1 VVPQAVDYV
10 ACEDVQRRAS
20 KFIRDV
26 SRGTVLG
33 STEVAVGSL
42 EIVRDAASSC
52 RNTFKDFLVS
62 FIPSV
67 IASRP
72 SSQVVENVLRRYLE
86 EFIAVRNE
94 RGFEEAVGVTQRI
107 VDSLI
112 KELDLVRDAIAEIGS
127 KRVEDGDTILTH
139 SYSTTV
145 LRTLKKAVERGTV
158 FKVYVTESRPIG
170 EGRVTASNLSRLGI
184 ETTLIVDSAVRYV
197 MKRVSKVLVGAD
209 AIAINGAVVNKVG
222 TSAIALAAK
231 EARTRLF
238 VLAGVYKLSFE
249 TVFGELIE
257 QVFLED
263 ASLVIPRERIQELP
277 ERVRVSAPLFD
288 VTPPEYVDAIITE
301 KGVLAPQAIP
311 VLVASL
317 YGWPP
322 KIRSLRDLLM
332 EVGKD

>member
-1 VVPQAVDYV
+1 MVDAV
-10 ACEDVQRRAS
+10 CESVQRRAS
-20 KFIRDV
+20 KFIQDV
-26 SRGTVLG
+26 GRGVVLG
-33 STEVAVGSL
+33 STEAAIGSL
-42 EIVRDAASSC
+42 EIIRDAASTC
-52 RNTFKDFLVS
+52 KNTFRNFLIS

-72 SSQVVENVLRRYLE
+72 SSQVVENVLRKYLE
-86 EFIAVRNE
+86 EFVAVKNE
-94 RGFEEAVGVTQRI
+94 RGFDEAVEVTQCI

-145 LRTLKKAVERGTV
+145 LRTLKKAVERGSV
-158 FKVYVTESRPIG
+158 FRVYVTESRPIG

-231 EARTRLF
+231 EARARLF

-249 TVFGELIE
+249 TIFGELIE

-263 ASLVIPRERIQELP
+263 ASLVISKERIQELP
-277 ERVRVSAPLFD
+277 KGVRVSAPLFD

-322 KIRSLRDLLM
+322 KIRSLRDLLV